1 MSNYYYT
8 DGTEKFGPFSL
19 EELKN
24 KGITKETKVWFH
36 PMEDWKAAGEIPD
49 MSILFGEQTYTTP
62 PPPKASPN
70 QTQNITNQMPP
81 KTWLV
86 ESILVTILCCLPF
99 GIVGIVFASKVE
111 SLFYA
116 GNIEA
121 AKKAS
126 EDAGR
131 WTKIGF
137 WIGLSFALLYL
148 LYFLFVFGLGFA
160 GILSTL

>member
-8 DGTEKFGPFSL
+8 DGTEKFGPFTL
-19 EELKN
+19 EELKS

-36 PMEDWKAAGEIPD
+36 PMPDWKAAGEVPE
-49 MSILFGEQTYTTP
+49 MNPLFGDYDPTIP
-62 PPPKASPN
+62 PPTTSAN
-70 QTQNITNQMPP
+70 QTQSQNMTNQMPP

-99 GIVGIVFASKVE
+99 GIVGIVYASKVE

-116 GNIEA
+116 GSIEA
-121 AKKAS
+121 SKKAS

-137 WIGLSFALLYL
+137 WIGLSVVL
-148 LYFLFVFGLGFA
+148 LYFLLVFGFGFA
-160 GILSTL
+160 GVLSTL